1 MKTKRQVIVNCL
13 SYQHFLIGNLCF
25 SFPFLTRQIKV
36 GQLRPAQQQMF
47 QYFILFEMAQ
57 IVNEFLSISFSFRL
71 SKSEGIWDDI
81 FKTLS
86 IAIQFTFYHIKIFF
100 LMTNAYV
107 NQTNK
112 LKLAS
117 IVHDSVLNI
126 PQIMWTC
133 NIFGWCFKDLQVVFN
148 L

>member
-1 MKTKRQVIVNCL
+1 MKTKWQVIVNCL
-13 SYQHFLIGNLCF
+13 SYQHFLIGNLCL
-25 SFPFLTRQIKV
+25 SFPFLRRKTKV

-57 IVNEFLSISFSFRL
+57 IVTEFLSSSFSFRL
-71 SKSEGIWDDI
+71 SKSEDLRWCFQNIS
-81 FKTLS
+81 T
-86 IAIQFTFYHIKIFF
+86 AIEFTFYHIKLFF